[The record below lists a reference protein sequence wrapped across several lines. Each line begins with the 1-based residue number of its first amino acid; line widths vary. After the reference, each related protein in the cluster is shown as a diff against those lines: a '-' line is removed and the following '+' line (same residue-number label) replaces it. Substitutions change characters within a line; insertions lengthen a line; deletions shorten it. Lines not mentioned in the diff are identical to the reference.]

1 MKFKRT
7 LALTL
12 ATIFSLTL
20 MGSSAPKTFA
30 EGTPEIKTEK
40 KLDSKTQ
47 EAINQEVKKLD
58 EQGKLDKLKEK
69 VKKKKTW
76 SFKNGINN
84 VKKNFSK
91 IIAYSFSWAIPS
103 TLLSPVS
110 NKAYDEYPILAYS
123 VHYTLTALS
132 TAVFLSIYHFIM
144 Q

>member
-69 VKKKKTW
+69 VKKKKTGHL
-76 SFKNGINN
+76 KM
-84 VKKNFSK
+84 V
-91 IIAYSFSWAIPS
+91 
-103 TLLSPVS
+103 
-110 NKAYDEYPILAYS
+110 
-123 VHYTLTALS
+123 
-132 TAVFLSIYHFIM
+132 
-144 Q
+144 

>member
-20 MGSSAPKTFA
+20 MGSSAPRTFA

-76 SFKNGINN
+76 SFKNGINK
-84 VKKNFSK
+84 VIKNFSK
-91 IIAYSFSWAIPS
+91 IITYSCVLAIPEVALAIPIAKNS
-103 TLLSPVS
+103 SPIYYVYHS
-110 NKAYDEYPILAYS
+110 DS
-123 VHYTLTALS
+123 VKPL
-132 TAVFLSIYHFIM
+132 
-144 Q
+144 